1 MILKKIDRP
10 LKILQIF
17 LYVGFISLW
26 FRWNIPPLRELN
38 LSPLFMLIPLLVV
51 SLLRFSSK
59 IKGESFRFP
68 QISRDK
74 LLAILILILAG
85 FLLRLP
91 FLLNYSGLLTSDD
104 VMYSLEGKHISEG
117 KAAPICAYGQLYL
130 GSLPS
135 HFFALVYKIFGYS
148 IFNFKFFT
156 FLLYLAFVIFHFLFL
171 SKFFDLKFS
180 LWVALIYFLP
190 LGYIV
195 HISLDGMFIFP
206 LILILGLSIIYL
218 SHLIVSENK
227 PKYLSLLGFLI
238 GLAFWTHPITIYFI
252 FVSLILLFF
261 YYKFDLKKYMTVFLY
276 ALIGYL
282 PQLMLD
288 AFNKFYL
295 VGFLEA
301 GKGLLTWE
309 KIKKTA
315 DLSLYLLSLS
325 ESPARRFLI
334 IIIILGFIATLYY
347 AYKTRQVNLAIIYN
361 GYFLIFLLVY
371 FLSGHSDRYFIRYLF
386 PLIFCLPVFLL
397 AWALLIK
404 KKIKNVVIAVFC
416 LICLLF
422 FNLKE
427 QYSYYLAV
435 KEYHHNLKTIASNLI
450 QSGVKYWKGDFWTSY
465 LLTALTGEKVIISS
479 TSLRRYYPY
488 ELFYENYTDKEN
500 FIFLRGEGSL
510 ERRQAQELIS
520 LLDALNISYKKK
532 EIGPCW
538 LIYDINSP
546 IKNIVPAPPVIPQIK
561 ESQIE
566 EKGGYLVLTF
576 KNSTVLNQ
584 DISFWLNVEIR
595 EFSSAAK
602 AFSLKDEEIKMEMPI
617 PPLDSLTILYYVD
630 YQGIVI
636 PSTYREIKFSRKLW
650 PEENIS
656 RPEIVYLYGFGSP
669 VNYEGQSLLICQKK
683 IKIEWNRRPKEGEE
697 LCLVL
702 HSPFKFHQLYW
713 YGRFAQEAEIE
724 VNEKPFTRIKLKD
737 GRNLIKIG
745 GESIPWKEK
754 NNVIALNFKY
764 HFRFGFSP
772 RWKTSA
778 LLEDCFVETKKDLP
792 KLN

>member
-1 MILKKIDRP
+1 MVLKRIDRP
-10 LKILQIF
+10 LKFFQIF
-17 LYVGFISLW
+17 FYVGFIFLW
-26 FRWNIPPLRELN
+26 FKWNIPPLRELN

-59 IKGESFRFP
+59 VKGKPFRLL
-68 QISRDK
+68 QISRNK
-74 LLAILILILAG
+74 LLAILMLILVG

-91 FLLNYSGLLTSDD
+91 FLLNYNGLLTSDD
-104 VMYSLEGKHISEG
+104 VLYSLEGKHISEG
-117 KAAPICAYGQLYL
+117 KAAPICSYGQLYI
-130 GSLPS
+130 GTLPS
-135 HFFALVYKIFGYS
+135 HFFALVFKIFGYS
-148 IFNFKFFT
+148 MFHFKFFT

-171 SKFFDLKFS
+171 SKFFDLNFS

-218 SHLIVSENK
+218 SHLIVAENK
-227 PKYLSLLGFLI
+227 PKYLSLLGFLM

-261 YYKFDLKKYMTVFLY
+261 RYQFDLKKYLIIFFY

-295 VGFLEA
+295 VSFLEA

-325 ESPARRFLI
+325 ENPARRFLI
-334 IIIILGFIATLYY
+334 LIIFLGFIATLYY
-347 AYKTRQVNLAIIYN
+347 SFKTRQFDLALIYN
-361 GYFLIFLLVY
+361 GYLLVFLIIY

-397 AWALLIK
+397 AWALFIK
-404 KKIKNVVIAVFC
+404 KKIKNIAILVFC
-416 LICLLF
+416 LICFIF

-435 KEYHHNLKTIASNLI
+435 KEYHHNLKKIASNLI

-465 LLTALTGEKVIISS
+465 LLTAITGENVIISS

-510 ERRQAQELIS
+510 ERRQAQELIT
-520 LLDALNISYKKK
+520 LLDALNIPYKKK

-538 LIYDINSP
+538 LIYDISSP
-546 IKNIVPAPPVIPQIK
+546 IKNILPAPPVIPHIK
-561 ESQIE
+561 ESKIE
-566 EKGGYLVLTF
+566 EKDGYLVLTF
-576 KNSTVLNQ
+576 KNLTVLNQ
-584 DISFWLNVEIR
+584 DISFWLNAEIT

-602 AFSLKDEEIKMEMPI
+602 AFSLKDEEIKMEIPMPT
-617 PPLDSLTILYYVD
+617 LDSFTIFYYLD

-636 PSTYREIKFSRKLW
+636 PSTYREIKFSRTPRL
-650 PEENIS
+650 EENIS

-683 IKIEWNRRPKEGEE
+683 IKIELNRRPKESEQ
-697 LCLVL
+697 LCLIL

-713 YGRFAQEAEIE
+713 YGRFTQEAEIE
-724 VNEKPFTRIKLKD
+724 INEKPFTTIKLKN

-745 GESIPWKEK
+745 GENISWKEK
-754 NNVIALNFKY
+754 NNVISLNFKY

-778 LLEDCFVETKKDLP
+778 LLENCYVETKKALP
-792 KLN
+792 P